1 MRQFLRNLQSLHIK
15 LVIIYVLLIVIGMQ
29 IIGLYFTNTLERELT
44 ENFQDNIETQV
55 DLIDTRI
62 NELHTDYADDQE
74 GMNEEVQS
82 LLTEFGNRP
91 EIEEIRFVNTDNILI
106 GTSRISNEPS
116 IGSRINQPLTEEAIT
131 TGSRNEEIF
140 VNVNQDNQRTWLL
153 NHPVVDEEQ
162 VLGAIYVASNIETVY
177 QQLEAINNTFI
188 IATIISLII
197 TSILGIFIARTIT
210 KPITDMRNQ
219 ALQMSEGDYTS
230 RVKIYS
236 NDEIGEL
243 AGSFNIL
250 SKRVQEAQANT
261 ESERKRLDSVI
272 TNMSEG
278 VIATDRKGRITVVN
292 DMALDML
299 GISKDTNIHG
309 KNMLEILKLDG
320 EMTLEDIQ
328 EINES
333 QLLFTDAEHEAAIH
347 VNFSTIFKD
356 TGFMNG
362 YIAVLHDVTEQEK
375 IDSERRE
382 FVANVSHELRTP
394 LTSMRSYLEAL
405 QEGAWEDTAL
415 APRFL
420 SVTRDETDRMIRL
433 VEDLLQLS
441 RMDNAAEEINK
452 EIVDF
457 NMFLNKIIDRFEMT
471 HKDEVEF
478 IRNIPETPIFSEIGM
493 DKMSQVLDNII
504 SNAIKY
510 SNRDHKR
517 VEFHVK
523 QNSLY
528 NRMTIRIKD
537 NGMGIPGNKVD
548 RIFERFYRVDKA
560 RARKKGGTG
569 LGLAISKE
577 IVEAHNGRIWANSL
591 EGEGTTVFIN
601 LPCETLG
608 EDDWDE

>member
-1 MRQFLRNLQSLHIK
+1 MKQFLRNLQSLHIK

-62 NELHTDYADDQE
+62 QELHTEHQDDLE
-74 GMNEEVQS
+74 TLGEEIQS
-82 LLTEFGNRP
+82 LLSEFGNRP
-91 EIEEIRFVNTDNILI
+91 EIEEIRFINPDNILI
-106 GTSRISNEPS
+106 GTSRISNEPN
-116 IGSRINQPLTEEAIT
+116 IGSRINEPLTEEAIS
-131 TGSRNEEIF
+131 TGARNDEIY
-140 VNVNQDNQRTWLL
+140 VNVNQDHQRTWLL
-153 NHPVVDEEQ
+153 NHPVTNEGEM
-162 VLGAIYVASNIETVY
+162 LGAIYAASNIETVY

-188 IATIISLII
+188 IATIISLVI

-210 KPITDMRNQ
+210 KPISDMRNQ
-219 ALQMSEGDYTS
+219 ALMMSEGDYTS

-278 VIATDRKGRITVVN
+278 IIATDRKGRITVVN
-292 DMALDML
+292 EMALDML
-299 GISKDTNIHG
+299 HIPKGEDIHG
-309 KNMLEILKLDG
+309 KNMLKILRLDE
-320 EMTLEDIQ
+320 EMSLEDIQ
-328 EINES
+328 EMNES
-333 QLLFTDAEHEAAIH
+333 QLLFSDSDDEAAIRA
-347 VNFSTIFKD
+347 NFSTIYKD

-362 YIAVLHDVTEQEK
+362 YIAVLHDVTEQER
-375 IDSERRE
+375 IDNERRE

-394 LTSMRSYLEAL
+394 LTSMRSYIEAL
-405 QEGAWEDTAL
+405 QEGAWQDDQL

-420 SVTRDETDRMIRL
+420 SVTREETDRMIRL

-441 RMDNAAEEINK
+441 RMDNEAEEINK

-457 NMFLNKIIDRFEMT
+457 NLFLNRIIDRFEMT

-478 IRNIPETPIFSEIGM
+478 IRNIPEMAMFSEIAV
-493 DKMSQVLDNII
+493 DKMNQVLDNVI

-510 SNRDHKR
+510 SNRENKR

-523 QNSLY
+523 QNVLF

-537 NGMGIPGNKVD
+537 NGMGIPANKVD

-577 IVEAHNGRIWANSL
+577 IIEAHNGRIWANSL
-591 EGEGTTVFIN
+591 EGEGTTIFIN

-608 EDDWDE
+608 EDGWDE

>member
-1 MRQFLRNLQSLHIK
+1 MKQFLRNLQSLHIK

-55 DLIDTRI
+55 DLIDTRVQ
-62 NELHTDYADDQE
+62 ELHTEYQDDL
-74 GMNEEVQS
+74 GTLSEEVQS
-82 LLTEFGNRP
+82 LLSEFGNRP
-91 EIEEIRFVNTDNILI
+91 EIDEIRFINSDNILVA
-106 GTSRISNEPS
+106 TTRISNEPN
-116 IGSRINQPLTEEAIT
+116 IGSRINEPLTQEAIS
-131 TGSRNEEIF
+131 TGSRNDEIF

-153 NHPVVDEEQ
+153 NHPVVSDDQ
-162 VLGAIYVASNIETVY
+162 LLGAIYVASNIETVY

-219 ALQMSEGDYTS
+219 ALMMSEGDYTS

-278 VIATDRKGRITVVN
+278 IIATDRKGRITVIN
-292 DMALDML
+292 DMAMDML
-299 GISKDTNIHG
+299 NIPKDEDPHG
-309 KNMLEILKLDG
+309 KNMLKLLKLDG

-328 EINES
+328 EMNES
-333 QLLFTDAEHEAAIH
+333 QLLFSDSDYEAAIR
-347 VNFSTIFKD
+347 VNFSTIYKD

-362 YIAVLHDVTEQEK
+362 YIAVLHDVTEQER
-375 IDSERRE
+375 IDNERRE

-394 LTSMRSYLEAL
+394 LTSMRSYIEAL
-405 QEGAWEDTAL
+405 QEGAWQDDQL

-441 RMDNAAEEINK
+441 RMDNEAEEINK

-457 NMFLNKIIDRFEMT
+457 NLFLNRIIDRFEMT
-471 HKDEVEF
+471 HKGKVEF
-478 IRNIPETPIFSEIGM
+478 IRNIPDTAIFSEIAV
-493 DKMSQVLDNII
+493 DKMSQVLDNVI

-510 SNRDHKR
+510 SNRENKR

-523 QNSLY
+523 QNVLF

-537 NGMGIPGNKVD
+537 NGMGIPANKVD

-591 EGEGTTVFIN
+591 EGEGTTIFIN

-608 EDDWDE
+608 EDGWDE